1 MSMTVIGA
9 KIAIEGVIA
18 KTEKSIEREVA
29 YLKELADDRAALSY
43 IEQLQNDGEPLPTG
57 NPYGSFSEWKDQI
70 EKEIKISQ
78 NSLDRIEIEKAELM
92 AFNYFML
99 NAPDDPEA

>member
-1 MSMTVIGA
+1 MSMTVVGA
-9 KIAIEGVIA
+9 KIALEGVIA

-29 YLKELADDRAALSY
+29 YLKELADDRAALSH
-43 IEQLQNDGEPLPTG
+43 IDQLQADGEPLPSN

-92 AFNYFML
+92 AFNYFVET
-99 NAPDDPEA
+99 APEE

>member
-1 MSMTVIGA
+1 MAMSVVGA
-9 KIAIEGVIA
+9 KIALEGVII

-29 YLKELADDRAALSY
+29 YLKELADDRAALSH
-43 IEQLQNDGEPLPTG
+43 IDQLQADGEPLPSN

-92 AFNYFML
+92 AFNYFVET
-99 NAPDDPEA
+99 APEE

>member
-1 MSMTVIGA
+1 MSMTVVGA

-29 YLKELADDRAALSY
+29 YLKELADDKAAYSH
-43 IEQLQNDGEPLPTG
+43 IE
-57 NPYGSFSEWKDQI
+57 QI

-78 NSLDRIEIEKAELM
+78 NSLDRIEVEKAELM
-92 AFNYFML
+92 AFNYFMQ
-99 NAPDDPEA
+99 NAPDEPEA

>member
-1 MSMTVIGA
+1 MSMTIVGA
-9 KIAIEGVIA
+9 KIALEGVIA

-29 YLKELADDRAALSY
+29 YLKELADDRAALTH
-43 IEQLQNDGEPLPTG
+43 IEQLQEDGEPFPSD
-57 NPYGSFSEWKDQI
+57 NPYGSYSEWKDGI

-92 AFNYFML
+92 AFNYFME
-99 NAPDDPEA
+99 NAPEE

>member
-1 MSMTVIGA
+1 MAMSVAGA
-9 KIAIEGVIA
+9 KVALEGVII

-29 YLKELADDRAALSY
+29 YLKELADDKAALSH
-43 IEQLQNDGEPLPTG
+43 IEQKELDGEPLPASS
-57 NPYGSFSEWKDQI
+57 PYGSYSEWKDQI

-92 AFNYFML
+92 AFNYFVQT
-99 NAPDDPEA
+99 APEE

>member
-9 KIAIEGVIA
+9 KIAIESVIA

-29 YLKELADDRAALSY
+29 YLKELADDKAAFSY